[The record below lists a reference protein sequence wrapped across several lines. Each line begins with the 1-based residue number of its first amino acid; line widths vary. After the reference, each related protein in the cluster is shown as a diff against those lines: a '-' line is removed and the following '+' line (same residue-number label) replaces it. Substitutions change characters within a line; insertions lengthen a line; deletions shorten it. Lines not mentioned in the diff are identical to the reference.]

1 MVGKLRRAFSQYKYR
16 YNLKSFKIGKRRQ
29 DKIIRSLLRT
39 YDVEYA
45 PMHYQGVDIKAWKIG
60 RDFKGEPD
68 IVMEI
73 TNYSRTSYMNYSRAM
88 RYIENLNQ
96 YPNSR
101 KVLVASF
108 RENIKALIPLL
119 RQYKI
124 EIKIMGRQD

>member
-1 MVGKLRRAFSQYKYR
+1 MRRAESTRRYKY
-16 YNLKSFKIGKRRQ
+16 NLEAFKIGKRRQ
-29 DKIIRSLLRT
+29 DKIIRNLLQN

-45 PMHYQGVDIKAWKIG
+45 SLYYNGVDIKAWKIG
-60 RDFKGEPD
+60 KNFQGDPD
-68 IVMEI
+68 IVIEC
-73 TNYSRTSYMNYSRAM
+73 TNYSKKSYMNYSRAM

-101 KVLVASF
+101 KILVVSF
-108 RENIKALIPLL
+108 RENIKALIPLF